1 MRQDVLGNLI
11 AIVDDEPA
19 LREAAESLF
28 KSCGFSVESFASAE
42 EFLRSGCG
50 KRAAC
55 IVLDVR
61 LPGMTGLEMQ
71 RRLLV
76 EGLHVHIVFMTAQ
89 FDADGH
95 LRAEAMSAGASA
107 FLYKPLGSHD
117 LLGAVRACFEHKY

>member
-1 MRQDVLGNLI
+1 LRADVLGNLI

-28 KSCGFSVESFASAE
+28 KSCGFKAESFASGE

-71 RRLLV
+71 RRLLA
-76 EGLHVHIVFMTAQ
+76 EGLQVPIVFMTAQ

-95 LRAEAMSAGASA
+95 LRAAAMGAGASA
-107 FLYKPLGSHD
+107 FLHKPLGAHD